1 MALFGLVC
9 TSFKSPSPLS
19 VAIEILKE
27 RERERERPGGLV
39 FGCVIF
45 LFGKMPALIGFLEEH
60 S

>member
-9 TSFKSPSPLS
+9 TSFESPSPLS

-27 RERERERPGGLV
+27 RERPSGLV
-39 FGCVIF
+39 FECVIF

>member
-9 TSFKSPSPLS
+9 TSFESPSPLS
-19 VAIEILKE
+19 VAIEIL
-27 RERERERPGGLV
+27 RERERERPSGLM

-45 LFGKMPALIGFLEEH
+45 LLGKMPALIGFLEEY